1 MGSRHWNIRIGSGSS
16 GKLNGSG
23 SSGKRG
29 KIISGNSSGKLIS
42 GKLIGGKNSSGKL
55 ISGTSRL
62 SSSISRMNS
71 WCRLSHGRRNL
82 GRRYRAS
89 HCRSKK
95 GRGGHPHSS
104 NHLQHDF
111 QKHLGGRP
119 QRYSILP
126 SPVSLFLRTTSEFL
140 SPEPRCGFK

>member
-1 MGSRHWNIRIGSGSS
+1 MGSRHGNIRIGSGSS

-62 SSSISRMNS
+62 PCGRISSSISRMNS

-82 GRRYRAS
+82 SRRRRAS

-95 GRGGHPHSS
+95 GRGGHPHSQS

-111 QKHLGGRP
+111 QKHLGGHP
-119 QRYSILP
+119 QRNSILP

-140 SPEPRCGFK
+140 SP

>member
-62 SSSISRMNS
+62 PCGRISSSISRMNS
-71 WCRLSHGRRNL
+71 WCRLSHGRNL
-82 GRRYRAS
+82 SSRRRAS

-95 GRGGHPHSS
+95 GRELGGHPHSQS

-111 QKHLGGRP
+111 QKHPGGHP
-119 QRYSILP
+119 QRNSILP
-126 SPVSLFLRTTSEFL
+126 SPISLFLRTTSEFL
-140 SPEPRCGFK
+140 SP